1 MHGRRFLLRRVPR
14 TLGANIERKKKTGIK
29 EKRKVSTLDAA
40 FWAIKSISSNLDRAI
55 PEQEMPASKLLEGGK
70 QLLCLHTEHKLK
82 IWFNKMPLFSA
93 GGRCLISSFR
103 LLFTNS
109 INRFFF
115 SSSQRV
121 THIITKN
128 TVHLINTAT
137 DFIQYRHVWQVG
149 GVGSMIFATYIM
161 LMWVAFVF
169 LMWVKVDAPAKEF
182 ISLTGGADAELQF
195 EICHKGATLCLMK
208 KRPEM

>member
-115 SSSQRV
+115 SSQCV
-121 THIITKN
+121 TRCGVPRILCTWLIQQPILYNTDTSDRSGGSAAWFLQHI
-128 TVHLINTAT
+128 
-137 DFIQYRHVWQVG
+137 
-149 GVGSMIFATYIM
+149 
-161 LMWVAFVF
+161 
-169 LMWVKVDAPAKEF
+169 
-182 ISLTGGADAELQF
+182 
-195 EICHKGATLCLMK
+195 LC
-208 KRPEM
+208 